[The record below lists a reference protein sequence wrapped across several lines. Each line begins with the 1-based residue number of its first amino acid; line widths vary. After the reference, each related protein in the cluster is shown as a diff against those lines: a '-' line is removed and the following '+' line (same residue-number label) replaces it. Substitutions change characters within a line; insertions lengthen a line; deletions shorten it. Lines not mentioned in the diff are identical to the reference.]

1 MPNSQPLRKPSL
13 LSRIGA
19 RIDDRPHSHYF
30 KQREET
36 RLRPLGNNHEGK
48 QASVSTTGHAGR
60 HPQAKQH
67 VPDPSFIDRVP
78 ATRQSTTFS
87 PDTVIQAR
95 NNHVY
100 GILATVSISGS
111 SPGSDIKPMS
121 LDDAPL
127 YSTLVRK
134 RSSKMSIEPSP
145 LTGTCRKA
153 SSQISVDSFSP
164 NVDQSVQ
171 HRASSRMS
179 VDVPSACQIRW
190 SSDRMVIDEIQHRYS
205 TQNLPQKVYS
215 HCALTFITRPTVSP
229 TITCSRNTSV
239 HSPRERTLASSVFPP
254 TSFSLRHI
262 SLSHGRGSPCGEANS
277 ASVPPSRSLSMQHGC
292 DKEGQVLPPTRSP
305 PCPCTSPPPPSLIA
319 SSLSR
324 PWGRSEFSPAA
335 PPGIFST
342 KYGTPVLGE
351 GNRSPPTSLD
361 AVHRQCP
368 TNRSRARARRSSSG
382 DDASY
387 KRRCIRQ
394 DSQPIALLFIDSHST
409 CNTSPQSPHSLSPIN
424 EAWLPPMEKQL
435 QMAHESQ
442 LKARFRKFKAII
454 GGAVDEIKEEIVL
467 YHKDHRKHKG
477 ARTNTNSEPFSGVPD
492 YLRSLE
498 RYDPPE
504 TTDTSRS
511 QLRTSFDI
519 EKDINN
525 IAQTWTKLALCDSPA
540 ALGED
545 ASDGIL
551 PGEVPYLS
559 LSSPRINEPPM
570 NQIRSPPFRRTADL
584 GAVKKVQSGEVDM
597 GDAVNLTF
605 RRRRA
610 VDASNANG
618 VVIPRLPKSL

>member
-1 MPNSQPLRKPSL
+1 MPNSQPLRKPSI

-36 RLRPLGNNHEGK
+36 RLRPLGDNYKG
-48 QASVSTTGHAGR
+48 TTGHAGR

-67 VPDPSFIDRVP
+67 LPDSSFIDRVP
-78 ATRQSTTFS
+78 ATRQPTTFA
-87 PDTVIQAR
+87 PDTVTQER
-95 NNHVY
+95 NNHAY
-100 GILATVSISGS
+100 AILATVSISGS

-121 LDDAPL
+121 IDDAPL
-127 YSTLVRK
+127 YSTRFRK
-134 RSSKMSIEPSP
+134 RSSKMSLEPSP
-145 LTGTCRKA
+145 LTGTYRNV

-164 NVDQSVQ
+164 NVDQSAQ

-179 VDVPSACQIRW
+179 VDVPSACQIKW
-190 SSDRMVIDEIQHRYS
+190 SSDRMVIDEIQHRYP

-215 HCALTFITRPTVSP
+215 HCALSFIARPTVSP
-229 TITCSRNTSV
+229 CSRNTSV
-239 HSPRERTLASSVFPP
+239 HSPREHTLASSVWPP
-254 TSFSLRHI
+254 TSFSSRHI
-262 SLSHGRGSPCGEANS
+262 SLSHGRGSPYGEANS
-277 ASVPPSRSLSMQHGC
+277 ASVPPSRSLSMQHGR
-292 DKEGQVLPPTRSP
+292 DKESQVLPPTRSP
-305 PCPCTSPPPPSLIA
+305 PCPRTSPPPPSLIA
-319 SSLSR
+319 SSLSH

-342 KYGTPVLGE
+342 KHGTLVLGE
-351 GNRSPPTSLD
+351 GNRSPPTNLD
-361 AVHRQCP
+361 AVQRQYP
-368 TNRSRARARRSSSG
+368 TSRSRVRARRSSSG
-382 DDASY
+382 DNASY

-409 CNTSPQSPHSLSPIN
+409 CNTSPQSPHPLSPIN

-435 QMAHESQ
+435 EMAHESQ

-498 RYDPPE
+498 RYDPLE

-511 QLRTSFDI
+511 QLRTI
-519 EKDINN
+519 EKDIDN
-525 IAQTWTKLALCDSPA
+525 IAQTWTKLALCDSPT
-540 ALGED
+540 ALGGD
-545 ASDGIL
+545 ASDGL
-551 PGEVPYLS
+551 LSGEVPYLS
-559 LSSPRINEPPM
+559 LSLPRINEPPM
-570 NQIRSPPFRRTADL
+570 NQSRSPPVRRTADL
-584 GAVKKVQSGEVDM
+584 GAVTQVQSEVDIYM
-597 GDAVNLTF
+597 GDVVSLAAPPF
-605 RRRRA
+605 RRRRT
-610 VDASNANG
+610 VDAFNANG

>member
-87 PDTVIQAR
+87 PDTVTQER

-127 YSTLVRK
+127 YSTL
-134 RSSKMSIEPSP
+134 
-145 LTGTCRKA
+145 A

-239 HSPRERTLASSVFPP
+239 HSPRERTLASSVLPP

-477 ARTNTNSEPFSGVPD
+477 AHTNTNSEPFSGVPD

-570 NQIRSPPFRRTADL
+570 NQIRSPPFCRTADL